1 MVMASLHRD
10 RTVTNSSLTYLGGL
24 WRRKVQMLS
33 PKHFLSFEFIRAEPP
48 WAYLVTIRH
57 LFIYLWFSDSTAL
70 AITRLIRTGWL
81 QIHRAPPVPAF
92 LPCATI
98 PNCFPFLIYKVV
110 GFTMMFSRL

>member
-1 MVMASLHRD
+1 MLSDIRVAMVMASLHSD

-70 AITRLIRTGWL
+70 AITKLIRTGWL
-81 QIHRAPPVPAF
+81 QIHRDLSASA
-92 LPCATI
+92 
-98 PNCFPFLIYKVV
+98 
-110 GFTMMFSRL
+110 S